1 MEKFCDVLGRWEAG
15 RLSALDAAELLGMSE
30 RSFRRYRRRYE
41 EEGVDGLFDRRL
53 GKASSRRVSVDRVEW
68 MLEQYR
74 TRHVGWTVKHF
85 HDHLRE
91 HHGFRLSYSWTKTA
105 LQRAGLVIRAPR
117 RGAHRR
123 RRPRKPCRGMMLH
136 QDGSRHTWLADRAPL
151 DLIVTLDDATSE
163 IYSAFLVEE
172 EGTASTFRALK
183 AVFAEHGL
191 PGALYT
197 DRGSHYFHTPEA
209 GGKVDKDRR
218 SQVGRALH
226 QLGIEHIPNADS
238 SRLHQPEATPS
249 PVSAE
254 TGTASLR
261 PPRRTGQERPL
272 FRSELVDLVVH
283 LDKNSVVGID
293 AELGEHVADR
303 APSRHWASLSG
314 WATSR
319 TWTIR
324 SASRT
329 SSRHWASLSGW
340 ASGGP
345 EGGDQHRRQL
355 RHEPDGIGQD
365 DTSSRRQIESPHGG
379 VEGGEKE
386 VFGGDLRVGQTVEQ
400 RRLAGVGVADQRG
413 HRIRHPAPCGAV
425 QPPRPFHRV
434 QFAADSHDPLVDLA
448 AIRLDLGF
456 AGSAQETAPAA
467 LALEMGPASYQPA
480 PLIGQVRE
488 LDLENALPG
497 ARARAENFENQ
508 PGTIDDLAVPGAFEI
523 ALLDRGQRGIHADK
537 VDPERLDGLGERLQA
552 PGAQIGRGTAPGK
565 RDPFGMDDVEPDR
578 SGETHRLFE
587 SGFGTSR
594 IAAAALRMGMDD
606 GGATD
611 RRRAVVP
618 DRTTPRR
625 VRPRASRHRA
635 VPARPASPSKWRAC
649 RQAANARRGAGERRN
664 CRTR

>member
-226 QLGIEHIPNADS
+226 QLGIEHIAAYS
-238 SRLHQPEATPS
+238 PEAR
-249 PVSAE
+249 
-254 TGTASLR
+254 G
-261 PPRRTGQERPL
+261 
-272 FRSELVDLVVH
+272 RSERAFGTLQDRLVKELALVGIAEIEAANRFIEERYLPEHNRRFAVPPELEDSAFVPLVRPGQVDDILCLH
-283 LDKNSVVGID
+283 AERVVGRD
-293 AELGEHVADR
+293 NTVRYARRVLQLPAAPDR
-303 APSRHWASLSG
+303 PHYVKAQVRV
-314 WATSR
+314 
-319 TWTIR
+319 
-324 SASRT
+324 
-329 SSRHWASLSGW
+329 
-340 ASGGP
+340 
-345 EGGDQHRRQL
+345 
-355 RHEPDGIGQD
+355 HEYPDG
-365 DTSSRRQIESPHGG
+365 T
-379 VEGGEKE
+379 
-386 VFGGDLRVGQTVEQ
+386 
-400 RRLAGVGVADQRG
+400 
-413 HRIRHPAPCGAV
+413 
-425 QPPRPFHRV
+425 
-434 QFAADSHDPLVDLA
+434 
-448 AIRLDLGF
+448 
-456 AGSAQETAPAA
+456 
-467 LALEMGPASYQPA
+467 
-480 PLIGQVRE
+480 
-488 LDLENALPG
+488 
-497 ARARAENFENQ
+497 
-508 PGTIDDLAVPGAFEI
+508 LAVFHGPRCLA
-523 ALLDRGQRGIHADK
+523 RYRAD
-537 VDPERLDGLGERLQA
+537 GE
-552 PGAQIGRGTAPGK
+552 PI
-565 RDPFGMDDVEPDR
+565 D
-578 SGETHRLFE
+578 
-587 SGFGTSR
+587 
-594 IAAAALRMGMDD
+594 
-606 GGATD
+606 
-611 RRRAVVP
+611 
-618 DRTTPRR
+618 TPT
-625 VRPRASRHRA
+625 
-635 VPARPASPSKWRAC
+635 
-649 RQAANARRGAGERRN
+649 RQAA
-664 CRTR
+664 